1 MNLLLHFE
9 EQPGQRLLVN
19 HRIAP
24 TGIGGHIVYILD
36 ENEVGIHLV
45 QVLNQRSVTGRTE
58 QKRTVAVPERRIVR
72 IHGYRIGRAFL
83 YRHGDIVL
91 HTEPLAVLRK
101 RGIEHSAEIAGMF
114 GRYGK
119 MHRHPAPARRILR
132 PLGQVLFQSR
142 AHFGGIAVE
151 KYQRLGHVSVPE
163 SAGPYDTA
171 DDILR
176 RSSGGQKPPQTVV
189 KRESLQR
196 TEYLGSH
203 PVLLPGGEI
212 PEQLPEHPRRRTRS
226 RHELHHAAYAAGPV
240 VTTPQSSQPAVVETE
255 NTVAHGG
262 GTHHIKIRKSLS
274 KTDKLRFH
282 RFRVDTVSLHA
293 LPIASIQHIPS
304 C

>member
-1 MNLLLHFE
+1 MPHTRTGRSSTRHRNAARSAAARAVNLLLHFE

-101 RGIEHSAEIAGMF
+101 RGIEHPAEIAGMF

-132 PLGQVLFQSR
+132 PLGQVSSPEERYPNSSR
-142 AHFGGIAVE
+142 NILVAA
-151 KYQRLGHVSVPE
+151 PE
-163 SAGPYDTA
+163 AGTNF
-171 DDILR
+171 
-176 RSSGGQKPPQTVV
+176 T
-189 KRESLQR
+189 
-196 TEYLGSH
+196 
-203 PVLLPGGEI
+203 
-212 PEQLPEHPRRRTRS
+212 TR
-226 RHELHHAAYAAGPV
+226 H
-240 VTTPQSSQPAVVETE
+240 TPQA
-255 NTVAHGG
+255 
-262 GTHHIKIRKSLS
+262 LS
-274 KTDKLRFH
+274 
-282 RFRVDTVSLHA
+282 
-293 LPIASIQHIPS
+293 
-304 C
+304 